1 MKRQKSK
8 ILNRSSLKSQTR
20 ANQRFPFVRRGRRTK
35 AQLKIQQM
43 TFMLLAVTLFFV
55 LVGMLVLALRFSG
68 LKESATE
75 LEEKNAMLLVT
86 RIANSPE
93 FSCGNAFG
101 KSRTNCIDADKVMML
116 KKNIDT
122 YDNFWGT
129 ETNIE
134 IRKIYPKGNV
144 VCTIRNYPNCNL
156 INLQSK
162 KINVEHSNFIS
173 LCRKDLINGEVY
185 DRCELAKI
193 MVSYKDWREN
203 DS

>member
-1 MKRQKSK
+1 MVNKISLRSIWFAQAWSNQKTCAIAQNK
-8 ILNRSSLKSQTR
+8 
-20 ANQRFPFVRRGRRTK
+20 K

-43 TFMLLAVTLFFV
+43 VFMLLATTLFFV
-55 LVGMLVLALRFSG
+55 LVGMLLLALKFSG

-93 FSCGNAFG
+93 FSCGRAFG
-101 KSRTNCIDADKVMML
+101 NLKTNCVDADKVMML
-116 KKNIDT
+116 KKNIDK
-122 YDNFWGT
+122 YNNFWGR

-134 IRKIYPKGNV
+134 IIKIYPEGNV
-144 VCTIRNYPNCNL
+144 VCTIGNYPNCNL

-162 KINVEHSNFIS
+162 EIQIEHSNFIS

-185 DRCELAKI
+185 DKCELAKI

-203 DS
+203 DN

>member
-1 MKRQKSK
+1 MINKR
-8 ILNRSSLKSQTR
+8 
-20 ANQRFPFVRRGRRTK
+20 

-43 TFMLLAVTLFFV
+43 VFMLLAVTLFFV
-55 LVGMLVLALRFSG
+55 LVGMLVLTLKFSG

-93 FSCGNAFG
+93 FSCGKSFG
-101 KSRTNCIDADKVMML
+101 NLKTNCIDADKVMML
-116 KKNIDT
+116 KKNIDG
-122 YDNFWGT
+122 YDNFWGR

-134 IRKIYPKGNV
+134 IMKIYPEGDV
-144 VCTIRNYPNCNL
+144 VCTLGNYPDCHI

-162 KINVEHSNFIS
+162 EIHIEHSNFVS

-185 DRCELAKI
+185 DKCELAKI
-193 MVSYKDWREN
+193 LVSYKDWQEVQE
-203 DS
+203 

>member
-1 MKRQKSK
+1 MKR
-8 ILNRSSLKSQTR
+8 
-20 ANQRFPFVRRGRRTK
+20 

-43 TFMLLAVTLFFV
+43 VFMLLAVTLFFV

-101 KSRTNCIDADKVMML
+101 KSRTNCIDADKIMML
-116 KKNIDT
+116 KKNIDK
-122 YDNFWGT
+122 YDNFWGR
-129 ETNIE
+129 ETNME
-134 IRKIYPKGNV
+134 IRKIYPEGNL
-144 VCTIRNYPNCNL
+144 VCTIGNYPNCNL
-156 INLQSK
+156 INLQSEE
-162 KINVEHSNFIS
+162 IHIEHSNFIS

-185 DRCELAKI
+185 DKCELAKI
-193 MVSYKDWREN
+193 MVSYKDWSETN
-203 DS
+203 E